1 MTTPDTLDGLYAL
14 PQEHLDFRDTIRQI
28 ATERVAPRAAEI
40 DEKAE
45 YPQDLRELFAEHD
58 LFGLPFDTEHGGTG
72 TGTLMLNMAIEEIA
86 KACASSALMLMI
98 QELGTLPIKLFG
110 TDEQKQRFLPKCASG
125 EWTPAFALS
134 EPDAGSDPGGMRT
147 RAVRDGDEWVI
158 DGTKNWI
165 TNLGIAD
172 FYVVFAVTDPEAGRS
187 HGISAF
193 VVEADRP
200 GFSIGKLEHK
210 MGIRGSPTGQPIF
223 EQVRVPAENLIG
235 EVDEGFKVALATL
248 DHSRLGVAAQGLGL
262 AQGATDYAA
271 SYAKE
276 RRQFGKPIASFQG
289 IQFKLADMETRCAAA
304 RELLY
309 KACAK
314 VDRLEPDMGKYS
326 AMAKLFCSDA
336 AMAVTTEA
344 VQVLGGYGYVK
355 EYPVERMMRD
365 AKITQIYEGTNEIQ
379 RVVIAR
385 GL

>member
-1 MTTPDTLDGLYAL
+1 VTTPDTLDGLYAL

-86 KACASSALMLMI
+86 KACASSALMLMV

-110 TDEQKQRFLPKCASG
+110 TDEQRQRLLPKCASG

-147 RAVRDGDEWVI
+147 RAVRDGAEWVI
-158 DGTKNWI
+158 EGTKNWI

-200 GFSIGKLEHK
+200 GFSVGKLEHK

-223 EQVRVPAENLIG
+223 NQVRVPAENLIG
-235 EVDEGFKVALATL
+235 DVDDGFKVAMGTL

-314 VDRLEPDMGKYS
+314 VDRREPDMGKYS
-326 AMAKLFCSDA
+326 AMAKLFCSDT